1 MATALVAL
9 ATTTLASNTTTVTFS
24 SISSAYRDLRL
35 VISGTVNATTNL
47 SAILNG
53 DSSAA
58 YSRVYMGGNG
68 STTSSSS
75 FANADPF
82 IGYWEGGGS
91 NNNMIIDFMD
101 YSATDK
107 HKTALSRANNPAAV
121 TWAWCYR
128 WGSTNAISSIAMS
141 ANATTWA
148 TGTTFS
154 LFGIVSA

>member
-1 MATALVAL
+1 MASALVAL
-9 ATTTLASNTTTVTFS
+9 ATTTLASNTATVTFS
-24 SISSAYRDLRL
+24 SISSGYRDLRL
-35 VISGTVNATTNL
+35 VISGTVNATTNV

-58 YSRVYMGGNG
+58 YSRIYIGGDG
-68 STTSSSS
+68 SSAAGNV
-75 FANADPF
+75 FNAADPF
-82 IGYWEGGGS
+82 IGYWVGGGS

-107 HKTALSRANNPAAV
+107 HKVALNRANNPAAV
-121 TWAWCYR
+121 LWAWLYR

-154 LFGIVSA
+154 LYGIVS